1 MHQYMPHTLNNI
13 PINFW
18 MSSTK
23 LLSEHINSF
32 ANHLNVLYKPEE
44 YDWILLNIRIFI
56 FAFVA
61 E

>member
-1 MHQYMPHTLNNI
+1 MSHTLNNI
-13 PINFW
+13 PIYFG

-32 ANHLNVLYKPEE
+32 ANNLNVLYKSEK
-44 YDWILLNIRIFI
+44 YDWILLYIRIFI

>member
-1 MHQYMPHTLNNI
+1 MPHTLNNI
-13 PINFW
+13 PINFG
-18 MSSTK
+18 MGCSK
-23 LLSEHINSF
+23 LCSEHINSF
-32 ANHLNVLYKPEE
+32 ANNLNVLNKPEE